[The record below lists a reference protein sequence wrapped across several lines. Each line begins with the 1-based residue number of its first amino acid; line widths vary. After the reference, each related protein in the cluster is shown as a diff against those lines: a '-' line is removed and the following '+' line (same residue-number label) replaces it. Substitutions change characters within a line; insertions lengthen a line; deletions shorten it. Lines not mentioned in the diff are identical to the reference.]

1 MRAEKTNTELRKE
14 QIAQAALDIIG
25 GEGVHALSVAG
36 IAERV
41 GIVPSAVYRHYS
53 GKDEIIE
60 AVIDLLDKRLT
71 GNVAAARREASD
83 ALDQLKTMLMR
94 HVDMLKAHSIIPH
107 VVFSDGI
114 YTGHP
119 ERRERVG
126 RLMSGYIDSIKNII
140 REGQKRGE
148 VRDDVDAASA
158 ALSFMGI
165 IMPAAV
171 LWDISG
177 RRFDVKNH
185 AKKAWELF
193 ERGLS
198 ARS

>member
-25 GEGVHALSVAG
+25 AEGVYALSVAG

-41 GIVPSAVYRHYS
+41 GIVPSAVYRHYK
-53 GKDEIIE
+53 GKDEIID
-60 AVIDLLDKRLT
+60 AVIDLLDRRLT
-71 GNVAAARREASD
+71 ENVAAARREASD

-94 HVDMLKAHSIIPH
+94 HINMLTTHSIVPH

-126 RLMSGYIDSIKNII
+126 RLMSGYIDSIKRII

-148 VRDDVDAASA
+148 IRDDVDAASA

-171 LWDISG
+171 FWDISE
-177 RRFDVKNH
+177 RRFDVAKH
-185 AKKAWELF
+185 AGKAWALF
-193 ERGLS
+193 ERGVS
-198 ARS
+198 VR